1 MKKIEEMSIEEILNY
16 SVPYDDEYTIPLFS
30 FDKLSRNKNKKDKLY
45 NKAINIQKCYL
56 DDFGSLLPSAIR
68 SKMYNG
74 KRVISFDSRYFILS
88 TLRVFGI
95 KIDKDYIDKDLILY
109 AKNEIR
115 NLRSKLNKVSNMEEL
130 KNINRGLHDTIMSS
144 KRSKFA
150 INNCER
156 IIEDYRTVLSKI
168 LCNLEGLCKEL
179 EKPLD
184 ESLFSEID
192 KEKLLFAHTCLAL
205 DSCTSREEV
214 YNSIYTVIKYLRENN
229 KNNNVEI
236 YYCKNDNYKELCAEK
251 FNYGRL
257 TKICEEYLKLHK
269 EIEDKPL
276 DENEYKDKS
285 KEKLEKYLENKRDN
299 YLKFKK
305 EQEELK
311 KEAFNKKLEE
321 QKKLEERQKELEKI
335 KSELTLNWELCP
347 SGTLETEKSVHV
359 YTPKIKRGE
368 YDRSKFQKIY
378 DEKVD
383 FFSKSDYVIHIFGKE
398 KFEGYE
404 GYIYPNGIVL
414 FEMLTK
420 KGNIAKNTAL
430 YVMDIRNFIE
440 FSKMNKQQIM
450 EIIKDNEE
458 NNLKRIN
465 HSKNWQVR
473 ALNVINKETDITLEE
488 LRNVKLYQKRI

>member
-1 MKKIEEMSIEEILNY
+1 MKKVEEMSIEEILNY

-30 FDKLSRNKNKKDKLY
+30 FDKLSKNKNKKDKIY

-56 DDFGSLLPSAIR
+56 DEFGLLLPSAIR

-74 KRVISFDSRYFILS
+74 KRVFSFDSSYFLLS
-88 TLRVFGI
+88 LLRIFSI
-95 KIDKDYIDKDLILY
+95 EIDKDYTDKELILY
-109 AKNEIR
+109 TKNEIR
-115 NLRSKLNKVSNMEEL
+115 NLRTKLNKVDNMEEL
-130 KNINRGLHDTIMSS
+130 KDINHGLYDAIISS
-144 KRSKFA
+144 KSRKFA
-150 INNCER
+150 INNCEK
-156 IIEDYRTVLSKI
+156 IIQDYRISLSKVS
-168 LCNLEGLCKEL
+168 CNLEGLCNEL

-184 ESLFSEID
+184 ESWFSEID
-192 KEKLLFAHTCLAL
+192 KEKLLFVHTCLAL
-205 DSCTSREEV
+205 NSCISREEA
-214 YNSIYTVIKYLRENN
+214 YNSIYTVIKYLRENK
-229 KNNNVEI
+229 KNNNVEL
-236 YYCKNDNYKELCAEK
+236 YYCKNDNYNELYSEK

-257 TKICEEYLKLHK
+257 TKNYEEYLKIHK
-269 EIEDKPL
+269 EIEEKPL

-285 KEKLEKYLENKRDN
+285 KEELEKYLENKRAN
-299 YLKFKK
+299 YLKFKE
-305 EQEELK
+305 EQEKLK

-368 YDRSKFQKIY
+368 YDKSKFQKIY
-378 DEKVD
+378 DEKVE

-420 KGNIAKNTAL
+420 KGSIAKNTAL

>member
-30 FDKLSRNKNKKDKLY
+30 FDKLSKNKNKKDKLY

-205 DSCTSREEV
+205 DSCASREEV

-251 FNYGRL
+251 FNYGKL
-257 TKICEEYLKLHK
+257 TKIC
-269 EIEDKPL
+269 
-276 DENEYKDKS
+276 
-285 KEKLEKYLENKRDN
+285 
-299 YLKFKK
+299 
-305 EQEELK
+305 
-311 KEAFNKKLEE
+311 
-321 QKKLEERQKELEKI
+321 
-335 KSELTLNWELCP
+335 
-347 SGTLETEKSVHV
+347 
-359 YTPKIKRGE
+359 
-368 YDRSKFQKIY
+368 
-378 DEKVD
+378 
-383 FFSKSDYVIHIFGKE
+383 
-398 KFEGYE
+398 
-404 GYIYPNGIVL
+404 
-414 FEMLTK
+414 
-420 KGNIAKNTAL
+420 
-430 YVMDIRNFIE
+430 
-440 FSKMNKQQIM
+440 
-450 EIIKDNEE
+450 
-458 NNLKRIN
+458 
-465 HSKNWQVR
+465 
-473 ALNVINKETDITLEE
+473 
-488 LRNVKLYQKRI
+488 